1 MMKKARRTM
10 VHAPMPKR
18 PAKRMN
24 PMKTHM
30 KGVGGA
36 KSSKGVHGMLP
47 SKPSKS
53 KSRGEPPMKSNKSPS
68 LSDEAALKKWMY

>member
-1 MMKKARRTM
+1 
-10 VHAPMPKR
+10 
-18 PAKRMN
+18 
-24 PMKTHM
+24 M

-36 KSSKGVHGMLP
+36 KSSKGVHAMLP
-47 SKPSKS
+47 TAPSKS

>member
-1 MMKKARRTM
+1 MRKARRTM
-10 VHAPMPKR
+10 VASKPPQMK
-18 PAKRMN
+18 AKRMN

-36 KSSKGVHGMLP
+36 KSSKGVHAMLP
-47 SKPSKS
+47 TAPSKS